1 MTLAAF
7 VTLLAVGLAGSF
19 VSGMVGIGGSI
30 VKYPLLLYVPPLL
43 GVAEFTAHQVAGI
56 SAIQVLFAAGSGML
70 AYRRGN
76 YLHYRL
82 IATMGA
88 AIIVGSFA
96 GAYAAQFLSESLIN
110 LVYAALATVAAVMM
124 FIPMRDPDIQRSGYA
139 DFNSVLA
146 FSLAAIIGVFSGV
159 VGAAG
164 AFLLVPV
171 MLVVLRIPTRVT
183 IASSLAIT
191 FISSIGA
198 SVGKLWAG
206 DVLMGPALI
215 LIWASIV
222 GAPLGAKV
230 GKRMNTKWLRI
241 LLASLILAT
250 CVKIWGSILS

>member
-1 MTLAAF
+1 MSFLAF
-7 VTLLAVGLAGSF
+7 VTLLAVGLLGSF

-43 GVAEFTAHQVAGI
+43 GVAQFTAHQVAGV
-56 SAIQVLFAAGSGML
+56 SSIQVLFAAGAGML

-82 IATMGA
+82 IVTMGT
-88 AIIVGSFA
+88 AILIGSFV
-96 GAYAAQFLSESLIN
+96 GAYTSKYLSESVIN
-110 LVYAALATVAAVMM
+110 LVYACLASVAALMM
-124 FIPMRDPDIQRSGYA
+124 FIPQRERAPQDSSHVA
-139 DFNSVLA
+139 FNPFLA
-146 FSLAAIIGVFSGV
+146 FSLAGIIGTLSGV

-191 FISSIGA
+191 FISSIGT
-198 SVGKLWAG
+198 SVGKLWTG
-206 DVLMGPALI
+206 DVLLGPALI

-222 GAPLGAKV
+222 GAPLGAKL

-241 LLASLILAT
+241 LLVALILGA
-250 CVKIWGSILS
+250 CIKIWASII